1 MILAEGTSARKAELY
16 GSFIDR
22 RPRWY
27 VAAIMVGYEATAL
40 VHLARQGFE
49 SFIPYG
55 RPAEPARKY
64 EIEPE
69 YVRAG
74 KKLVATG
81 LPRFR
86 GYAFVSLDL
95 DCDQWRSVNGTRGVR
110 HLLPLAC
117 ERPIPLPMGFV
128 ERLRTEPG
136 KADEILIEYAA
147 DQLVKII
154 AGPFAGNKAT
164 VRSQDKPGGRIR
176 GELAESGW
184 PVSLPIE
191 EIEPA

>member
-1 MILAEGTSARKAELY
+1 MGAATRKSELY
-16 GSFIDR
+16 ASFIDR
-22 RPRWY
+22 HPKWY
-27 VAAIMVGYEATAL
+27 VAAIFIGYEATASE
-40 VHLARQGFE
+40 HLARQGFE

-55 RPAEPARKY
+55 RPVEPAGKY

-117 ERPIPLPMGFV
+117 ERPIPMPTGFV
-128 ERLRTEPG
+128 ERLIIEPS
-136 KADEILIEYAA
+136 KAEEILIEYAA
-147 DQLVKII
+147 DQLVRII
-154 AGPFAGNKAT
+154 AGPFAGSKAT
-164 VRSQDKPGGRIR
+164 VRSQDKPGGKIR
-176 GELAESGW
+176 GELESGW
-184 PVSLPIE
+184 PVTLPVE
-191 EIEPA
+191 EIERA